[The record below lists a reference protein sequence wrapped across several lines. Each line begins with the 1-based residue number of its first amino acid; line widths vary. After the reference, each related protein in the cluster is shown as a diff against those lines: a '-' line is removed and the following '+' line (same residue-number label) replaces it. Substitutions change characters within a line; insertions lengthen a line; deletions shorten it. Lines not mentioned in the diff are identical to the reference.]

1 VITLW
6 QVGVEQQGR
15 RILANVDFEI
25 ERGEF
30 AFLLGPTGAGKST
43 VLQLILFE
51 RRPTSGVVMVGDF
64 NSETIRE
71 RDIPA
76 LRRSVSMVFQNHR
89 LLQDRTVYENVAFA
103 MEVTG
108 TPRSVV
114 RRRTHAL
121 LADVELMHRR
131 SVRPG
136 ALSGGEQQQL
146 AIARALAND
155 PFVLLADEP
164 TANLDPETTDL
175 VMRILANVQA
185 RGTTVLA
192 ATHNEALVSRRR
204 QRVLRLEDGR
214 IACGASRE
222 GKNGPD
228 VDSGNLRLSG

>member
-1 VITLW
+1 MIALR
-6 QVGVEQQGR
+6 QVGLEEQGR
-15 RILANVDFEI
+15 RILADVDFEI

-30 AFLLGPTGAGKST
+30 AFLLGPTGSGKST
-43 VLQLILFE
+43 ILQLILFE
-51 RRPTSGVVMVGDF
+51 RRPTSGVVIVGDYD
-64 NSETIRE
+64 SESIRD
-71 RDIPA
+71 RDMPA
-76 LRRSVSMVFQNHR
+76 LRRSVSMVSQNHR

-108 TPRSVV
+108 TPRPAV
-114 RRRTHAL
+114 RRRTHTL

-146 AIARALAND
+146 AIARALANE

-175 VMRILANVQA
+175 VVRILADVQA
-185 RGTTVLA
+185 RGTTVLV
-192 ATHNEALVSRRR
+192 ATHNEALMSGRR

-214 IACGASRE
+214 IAGGGVSRTQP
-222 GKNGPD
+222 GCAF
-228 VDSGNLRLSG
+228 

>member
-1 VITLW
+1 MITLR

-64 NSETIRE
+64 NSETIRD

-121 LADVELMHRR
+121 LSDVELMHRR

-192 ATHNEALVSRRR
+192 ATHNEALVSQRRK
-204 QRVLRLEDGR
+204 RVLRLEDGR

-222 GKNGPD
+222 GNIGPD

>member
-1 VITLW
+1 MIAFRD
-6 QVGVEQQGR
+6 VGVDQQGR
-15 RILANVDFEI
+15 RILADVNFEL
-25 ERGEF
+25 ERGDF
-30 AFLLGPTGAGKST
+30 AFLLGPTGSGKST

-51 RRPTSGVVMVGDF
+51 RRPTKGVVLVGEFD
-64 NSETIRE
+64 SETIRD

-114 RRRTHAL
+114 KRRTLAL
-121 LADVELMHRR
+121 LADVELMHKR

-136 ALSGGEQQQL
+136 ALSSGEQQQL
-146 AIARALAND
+146 AIARALANE

-175 VMRILANVQA
+175 VMKILAGVQA
-185 RGTTVLA
+185 RGTAVLV
-192 ATHNEALVSRRR
+192 ATHNEALVSRQRR
-204 QRVLRLEDGR
+204 RVLLLEDGR
-214 IACGASRE
+214 IVHAGKPE
-222 GKNGPD
+222 G
-228 VDSGNLRLSG
+228 

>member
-1 VITLW
+1 MIAFRD
-6 QVGVEQQGR
+6 VGVEQQGR
-15 RILANVDFEI
+15 LILADVNFEL
-25 ERGEF
+25 ERGDF
-30 AFLLGPTGAGKST
+30 AFLLGPTGSGKST

-51 RRPTSGVVMVGDF
+51 RRPTKGVVLVGEFD
-64 NSETIRE
+64 SETIRD

-114 RRRTHAL
+114 KRRTLAL
-121 LADVELMHRR
+121 LADVELMHKR

-136 ALSGGEQQQL
+136 ALSSGEQQQL
-146 AIARALAND
+146 AIARALANE

-175 VMRILANVQA
+175 VMKILAGVQA
-185 RGTTVLA
+185 RGTAVLV
-192 ATHNEALVSRRR
+192 ATHNEALVSRQRR
-204 QRVLRLEDGR
+204 RVLLLEDGR
-214 IACGASRE
+214 IVHAGKPE
-222 GKNGPD
+222 G
-228 VDSGNLRLSG
+228 

>member
-1 VITLW
+1 MIALR

-15 RILANVDFEI
+15 RILADVDFEI

-30 AFLLGPTGAGKST
+30 AFLLGPTGSGKST
-43 VLQLILFE
+43 ILQLILFE
-51 RRPTSGVVMVGDF
+51 RRPTSGVVMVGGYD
-64 NSETIRE
+64 SESIRE

-76 LRRSVSMVFQNHR
+76 LRRSVSMVSQNHR

-108 TPRSVV
+108 TPRSAV
-114 RRRTHAL
+114 RRRTHTL

-146 AIARALAND
+146 AIARALANE

-175 VMRILANVQA
+175 VLRILAEVQS

-192 ATHNEALVSRRR
+192 ATHNEALVSGRR

-214 IACGASRE
+214 IAGGGVSR
-222 GKNGPD
+222 P
-228 VDSGNLRLSG
+228 